1 MPDQFQY
8 VRLPDGSYGKF
19 AANATDAQIRA
30 QIAKNFTSIPAKTQP
45 ADTFKLM
52 SEKPPENARFP
63 ALGRTGYRAADFL
76 LNLLPGAGAALG
88 GMQVETG
95 PGAAAA
101 AALGGMTGER
111 AQRYLQDLLYKDLP
125 SQTAREALT
134 SMGTQ
139 GILGTMQE
147 FGARLPGKLVAP
159 AMRALLKSAETIPT
173 EAESTTISGR
183 ARQWLMNKLSPVERS
198 APASGPLTPGQATGN
213 KMLQTAESTLEH
225 WPGSAGQME
234 KMDARQLAYVNQAFD
249 EQLNAIS
256 KQNLSQQQT
265 AEQIQKL
272 VKGAEEKATRQA
284 EDAYKAA
291 YGKVKT
297 TLGIPQDAT
306 KDEIEAF
313 MKQRANPASVYDPYL
328 KQNFTLPGKDVS
340 VAREQ
345 LANADRLFQAEKN
358 RIRSKFAMRIINTDN
373 PELIYGYFAKGG
385 SRQAGILRAMPPQVR
400 QNVARNVLEN
410 FIAPAR
416 EVTAGETPGEIL
428 SVAKLSKSLDDGLR
442 ALEKNGGKSY
452 ASTIFDDQYDKI
464 IQANQYLKTIAK
476 SESGLSGKMHIA
488 ALLTE
493 LIGIPATTLSAGL
506 MSGHPMEGAMAGMV
520 AGPAAAALDYMA
532 MKTFAW
538 ALTNPEKS
546 ATLLRLLRGAAATAV
561 RGGFAVGQEL
571 QSSPAYYP
579 LPKLEMPSA
588 QP

>member
-45 ADTFKLM
+45 TDTFELM

-63 ALGRTGYRAADFL
+63 ALGRTGYKAADFL
-76 LNLLPGAGAALG
+76 LNLLPGAGAAVG

-101 AALGGMTGER
+101 AALGGMGGER

-139 GILGTMQE
+139 GILGTTQE

-234 KMDARQLAYVNQAFD
+234 
-249 EQLNAIS
+249 
-256 KQNLSQQQT
+256 
-265 AEQIQKL
+265 
-272 VKGAEEKATRQA
+272 
-284 EDAYKAA
+284 
-291 YGKVKT
+291 T

-313 MKQRANPASVYDPYL
+313 VKQRANPASVYDPYL

-476 SESGLSGKMHIA
+476 SESGLSGKMHMA